1 MLIIQTNKLNHRDL
15 GNRPGSNRETG
26 FKSRT
31 QAQLTPKLLGP
42 SLCTSTDNQ
51 DKNQG
56 PEKED
61 LERDLRQGEGRDS

>member
-1 MLIIQTNKLNHRDL
+1 MLIIQTNKLSHRDV

-42 SLCTSTDNQ
+42 SLCTSTEDQ
-51 DKNQG
+51 DKNQD

-61 LERDLRQGEGRDS
+61 LERDLRRGEERDS